1 VKPQRSDG
9 LPDFYIVFPRRQ
21 PDAKP
26 FGLFFES
33 TYHHFLPFFFIR
45 LLIRAICSIIRI
57 HLRGIVRTPFYDI
70 HKSLGAK
77 IVNFHGWEM
86 PLQYSGIMDE
96 HVNVRT
102 NVGLFDVSH
111 MGRFE
116 IKGQQSLACLQKLVT
131 NDLEKLADHQALYSP
146 MCYEDGGIVDD
157 IIAYRLA
164 HDRYLVVVNAS
175 NRSKDFEWISNHSES
190 AHVEDISDRTGLLAI
205 QGPRA
210 SDLLQRLVETDLQS
224 VKPFHIVDANIDG
237 IECMLSRTGYTG
249 EDGFELFFDSSR
261 IEIWGKLM
269 QYDKI
274 FGIKPTGLGA
284 RDTLRLEAGLMLYGK
299 DMDENATPL
308 EVPLK
313 WTISF
318 GKKQEF
324 IGKKAL
330 SNSHPSRKLVGFEV
344 LEKRIAREGNKV
356 LMKGMKVGFVTSG
369 SFSPTL
375 RKSIGFCFVPVEVLQ
390 DQSIHIDIG
399 GKHYEAKTTSTRFYK
414 RK

>member
-1 VKPQRSDG
+1 M
-9 LPDFYIVFPRRQ
+9 
-21 PDAKP
+21 
-26 FGLFFES
+26 
-33 TYHHFLPFFFIR
+33 
-45 LLIRAICSIIRI
+45 RATICSIIRI
-57 HLRGIVRTPFYDI
+57 HLKWIMQTPFYDI

-86 PLQYSGIMDE
+86 PIQYSGIMDE

-116 IKGQQSLACLQKLVT
+116 IKGQHSLACLQGLVT
-131 NDLEKLADHQALYSP
+131 NDLEKLTDHQALYSP

-164 HDRYLVVVNAS
+164 RDNYLVVVNAS
-175 NRSKDFEWISNHSES
+175 NRSKDFEWISKHSKS

-210 SDLLQRLVETDLQS
+210 SDLLQKLVETDLQS
-224 VKPFHIVDANIDG
+224 VKSFHIVDTNIDG

-269 QYDKI
+269 QYAKI

-284 RDTLRLEAGLMLYGK
+284 RDTLRLEAGLMLYGN
-299 DMDENATPL
+299 DIDENTTPL

-313 WTISF
+313 WTTSF
-318 GKKQEF
+318 DKKQEF

-330 SNSHPSRKLVGFEV
+330 INSHPSRKLVGFEV
-344 LEKRIAREGNKV
+344 LEKRIARQGNTV
-356 LMKGMKVGFVTSG
+356 LMKGKEVGFVTSG
-369 SFSPTL
+369 NFSPTL
-375 RKSIGFCFVPVEVLQ
+375 RKSIGFCFVPVEVLL
-390 DQSIHIDIG
+390 DQSIQIDIG
-399 GKHYEAKTTSTRFYK
+399 GKPYEAKVSSTRFYK

>member
-1 VKPQRSDG
+1 M
-9 LPDFYIVFPRRQ
+9 
-21 PDAKP
+21 
-26 FGLFFES
+26 
-33 TYHHFLPFFFIR
+33 
-45 LLIRAICSIIRI
+45 
-57 HLRGIVRTPFYDI
+57 RTPFYDI

-77 IVNFHGWEM
+77 IVDFHGWEM

-116 IKGQQSLACLQKLVT
+116 IKGQDSLACLQKIIT
-131 NDLEKLADHQALYSP
+131 NDIEKLADHQALYSP

-157 IIAYRLA
+157 IIVYRLA
-164 HDRYLVVVNAS
+164 HDRFLIVVNAS
-175 NRSKDFEWISNHSES
+175 NRSKDFEWISRQSKS
-190 AHVEDISDRTGLLAI
+190 AHLEDISDRTALLAI

-210 SDLLQRLVETDLQS
+210 HHLLQKLVETDLQP
-224 VKPFHIVDANIDG
+224 VKPFHLVDTIIG
-237 IECMLSRTGYTG
+237 GTECMISRTGYTG
-249 EDGFELFFDSSR
+249 EDGFEIIFDSSR

-269 QYDKI
+269 EYAEI
-274 FGIKPTGLGA
+274 FGVKPAGLGA
-284 RDTLRLEAGLMLYGK
+284 RDTLRLEAGLMLYGS
-299 DMDENATPL
+299 DMDENTTPL

-318 GKKQEF
+318 GKKEEF

-330 SNSHPSRKLVGFEV
+330 SNSRPSRKLVGFEV
-344 LEKRIAREGNKV
+344 REKRIARHGNKV
-356 LMKGMKVGFVTSG
+356 LANGLEAGFVTSG

-375 RKSIGFCFVPVEVLQ
+375 RKSIGFCFVPVDVLQ
-390 DQSIHIDIG
+390 NQSIQIDIG
-399 GKHYEAKTTSTRFYK
+399 GKHYEAKVTDTRFYK

>member
-1 VKPQRSDG
+1 M
-9 LPDFYIVFPRRQ
+9 
-21 PDAKP
+21 
-26 FGLFFES
+26 
-33 TYHHFLPFFFIR
+33 
-45 LLIRAICSIIRI
+45 
-57 HLRGIVRTPFYDI
+57 RTPFYEI

-77 IVNFHGWEM
+77 IVDFHGWEM

-116 IKGQQSLACLQKLVT
+116 IKGQDSLACLQKIVT

-157 IIAYRLA
+157 IIVYRLA
-164 HDRYLVVVNAS
+164 HDRFLIVVNAS
-175 NRSKDFEWISNHSES
+175 NRSKDFEWISRQSKS
-190 AHVEDISDRTGLLAI
+190 AHLEDISDRTALLAI

-210 SDLLQRLVETDLQS
+210 YQVLQQLVETDLQS
-224 VKPFHIVDANIDG
+224 VKPFHLENTIIG
-237 IECMLSRTGYTG
+237 GTECMISRTGYTG
-249 EDGFELFFDSSR
+249 EDGFEIFFDSSR

-269 QYDKI
+269 EYAEI
-274 FGIKPTGLGA
+274 FGVKPTGLGA
-284 RDTLRLEAGLMLYGK
+284 RDTLRLEAGLMLYGT
-299 DMDENATPL
+299 DMDENTTPL

-330 SNSHPSRKLVGFEV
+330 SNSRPSRKLVGFEV
-344 LEKRIAREGNKV
+344 MEKRIARHGNRV
-356 LMKGMKVGFVTSG
+356 LANGLEVGFVTSG

-375 RKSIGFCFVPVEVLQ
+375 RKSIGFCFVPVDVLQ
-390 DQSIHIDIG
+390 NQSIQIDIG
-399 GKHYEAKTTSTRFYK
+399 GKHYEAKVTGTRFYK